1 MCSKKKLNRE
11 FHSQMHDFDLHICS
25 PPQIIE
31 QLDLESKHHFVYF
44 YEPNYSLLPQDHKYR
59 QNFIELLHV
68 CFLFCACFFSFL
80 KLFSRWSPRNSDHF
94 LCCSQLN
101 HSFLPQEY
109 RRKLFIIILHY
120 FLCSVGCV
128 LFCFVCLKLVHVNLQ
143 GKRTVQCDSFRCTI
157 LCTL

>member
-1 MCSKKKLNRE
+1 
-11 FHSQMHDFDLHICS
+11 MHDFDLHICP

-44 YEPNYSLLPQDHKYR
+44 YEPNYSLLPQDLKYVQAKIYWITAR
-59 QNFIELLHV
+59 MFFVL
-68 CFLFCACFFSFL
+68 CLFFFFSETV
-80 KLFSRWSPRNSDHF
+80 SRWSPRNSDHF

-143 GKRTVQCDSFRCTI
+143 GKRTVQCDSFRWTI
-157 LCTL
+157 LCNL